1 MERDFAN
8 FGLKGLEP
16 KPKGRP
22 KTMNNKRKKGTDKPL
37 TEKKNFREIETL
49 IVRTNC

>member
-22 KTMNNKRKKGTDKPL
+22 KTMNNKRKSESDKPL
-37 TEKKNFREIETL
+37 TREEEEQRLKHTTL
-49 IVRTNC
+49 

>member
-22 KTMNNKRKKGTDKPL
+22 KTMNNKRKAK
-37 TEKKNFREIETL
+37 
-49 IVRTNC
+49 RTNLYKRRRTF

>member
-22 KTMNNKRKKGTDKPL
+22 KTMNNKRKSENRDKPL
-37 TEKKNFREIETL
+37 TREEELQRLKHTTL
-49 IVRTNC
+49 